1 MALFF
6 GENHGSKNDDTE
18 LQTAMMILTMIA
30 MAMITV
36 MMTMTIMMKM
46 LMSRWSDEA
55 RQGARAGLGAPHL
68 SARPQVIVISS
79 SSL

>member
-36 MMTMTIMMKM
+36 MMTMTIMIKDV
-46 LMSRWSDEA
+46 DE
-55 RQGARAGLGAPHL
+55 
-68 SARPQVIVISS
+68 QVER
-79 SSL
+79 